1 MVLEDPHNLCSCYW
15 DLGVVAPRLQI
26 YSPGPHCHASLQG
39 LPSLEVLPQGQIQAG
54 THRKGGRFGKR
65 GCPQEAPTSLQVQGP
80 PGARL
85 SCLFAWLS
93 PSGAEQS
100 LPFDP
105 WVVMRMHGWPR
116 TLMSGHVVTWLRSP
130 SRPRAR
136 LQGCRPQPGHTVSAP
151 LLLLEGLPPPNPRA
165 RRTPIHP
172 PTPMQTLPAS
182 PHSLPGC

>member
-1 MVLEDPHNLCSCYW
+1 MGFGAQRPPQSTATLVWLHQDSRFIH
-15 DLGVVAPRLQI
+15 Q
-26 YSPGPHCHASLQG
+26 SPIAMQACRASPAWRSSFKAKFRQERTEEG
-39 LPSLEVLPQGQIQAG
+39 GSL
-54 THRKGGRFGKR
+54 GKR
-65 GCPQEAPTSLQVQGP
+65 GCPREAPTSLWIQGP

-105 WVVMRMHGWPR
+105 WVVMRVHSWPR
-116 TLMSGHVVTWLRSP
+116 TLVSGHVVTWLRSP

-151 LLLLEGLPPPNPRA
+151 LLLLEGLLPLNPWALRTPPPD
-165 RRTPIHP
+165 P
-172 PTPMQTLPAS
+172 PSANLA
-182 PHSLPGC
+182 C